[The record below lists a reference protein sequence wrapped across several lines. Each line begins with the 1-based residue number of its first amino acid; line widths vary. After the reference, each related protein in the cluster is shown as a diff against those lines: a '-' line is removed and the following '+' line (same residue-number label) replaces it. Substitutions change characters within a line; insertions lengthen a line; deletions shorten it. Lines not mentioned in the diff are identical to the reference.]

1 MAESKKLRIG
11 IFGIGHNHAAA
22 AITALKA
29 REDIEIVG
37 LCEPDAAMLGKRLK
51 ENPGVYEGIP
61 VTSEAELLASG
72 IRAAMV
78 EAAVPD
84 LVPSAIRCAEAG
96 LHIHMDKPAGTD
108 LSLYRTFL
116 NTMQQK
122 HLVFQ
127 TGYMYRYNAGVRY
140 VLERVR
146 SGALGR
152 IYNITAEMCTK
163 HPEWFKRQLIGYDV
177 KAPVMYIFGGH
188 LIDLCMQVKGAPAGL
203 TAFHTV
209 SGDLGIPFEDTS
221 LAVLNYPDGIATVRV
236 SSCEVNGW
244 GLREFTVYGEKGTI
258 RVSPMEAPM
267 RVYETGLDE
276 QEPWKDRYHTVELGE
291 AGRYDVMMQDFV
303 DMSEGRIPYEV
314 DFSHEYLLQKLT
326 LEACGYTA
334 EEMND
339 KAPATSHVARV
350 DKSE

>member
-1 MAESKKLRIG
+1 MAENGKLRVG

-29 REDIEIVG
+29 RDDVEIVG
-37 LCEPDAAMLGKRLK
+37 LSEPDGAMREKRLR
-51 ENPGVYEGIP
+51 ENPAVYGDIP
-61 VTSEAELLASG
+61 VTDEQTLLASG

-78 EAAVPD
+78 EASVPD
-84 LVPSAIRCAEAG
+84 LVPTALRCAEAG

-116 NTMQQK
+116 DTAREK

-146 SGALGR
+146 TGALGR

-163 HPEWFKRQLIGYDV
+163 HPDWFERQLIGYGV

-188 LIDLCMQVKGAPAGL
+188 LIDLCMQVKGVPDSL
-203 TAFHTV
+203 TAFHTE
-209 SGDLGIPFEDTS
+209 SGDGGLVFEDTS
-221 LAVLNYPDGIATVRV
+221 LAVLTYGDGIATVKV

-244 GLREFTVYGEKGTI
+244 GLREFTVFGERGTI
-258 RVSPMEAPM
+258 TVSPLESPM
-267 RVYETGLDE
+267 HIRETTLAE
-276 QEPWKDRYHTVELGE
+276 QEPWKDRYHTVEIPE
-291 AGRYDVMMQDFV
+291 VGRYDVMMHDFV
-303 DMSEGRIPYEV
+303 YMAEGKIPYDV
-314 DFSHEYLLQKLT
+314 DFTHEYLLQKLT
-326 LEACGYTA
+326 LEACGYT
-334 EEMND
+334 EEEVSAAAAKNIRCAAD
-339 KAPATSHVARV
+339 
-350 DKSE
+350 